1 MNGTRTRGAWGGLVV
16 ALMLLGGC
24 SGGAAT
30 PDASG
35 DPSQTTTAE
44 EPDSPPEVSA
54 QDIAQA
60 STAAEDLPVLG
71 TARGDVSLGGG
82 RTGSVVV
89 EVRSVDASPDRTV
102 VRFSLAAGDGGEIS
116 LHPSSLSGEQ
126 WSFDYLE
133 GFAVV
138 DPETRQR
145 LLSFR
150 ESGREAGESALQT
163 CSLKPKSLSVEE
175 FPQTCILPALDPATK
190 SVTIEVPRL
199 PAIEDVPVTWH
210 QEEE

>member
-1 MNGTRTRGAWGGLVV
+1 MNGTRTRGAWCGLVV

-35 DPSQTTTAE
+35 NPTAE
-44 EPDSPPEVSA
+44 EPGSPPRVSA

-60 STAAEDLPVLG
+60 LTAAEDVPALG
-71 TARGDVSLGGG
+71 AARGDVSLGGG
-82 RTGSVVV
+82 QTGSVVA
-89 EVRSVDASPDRTV
+89 EVRSVDAYPDRTV

-116 LHPSSLSGEQ
+116 LHPSSLSGRQ

-133 GFAVV
+133 GFAII
-138 DPETRQR
+138 DPETQQR
-145 LLSFR
+145 LSSYR
-150 ESGREAGESALQT
+150 ESGREAGESAVQT
-163 CSLKPKSLSVEE
+163 CSLKPKSLTVEKL
-175 FPQTCILPALDPATK
+175 PQTCILPALDPATG
-190 SVTIEVPRL
+190 SVTIEVPHL
-199 PAIEDVPVTWH
+199 PAIEDVPVTRH